1 MPLLP
6 LCSQIDG
13 GATVNS
19 LLGDTFSRKN
29 NTHGSRLHDRDP
41 QFASRILGAMTQS
54 CYIGTRDIR
63 SRVIR
68 GPYCTIHGWSWW
80 WHGSLHHQ
88 AISIYGVD
96 LVLWGYSSPGAR
108 KVNACTKIVWLLCWY
123 CVFRFLTLFYPL
135 ITVYFSQADKLI
147 GLNWYQHYYIGL
159 IEVWYDIYRQ
169 TSNWGMDG

>member
-1 MPLLP
+1 MYRTYIFM
-6 LCSQIDG
+6 SQP
-13 GATVNS
+13 
-19 LLGDTFSRKN
+19 FM
-29 NTHGSRLHDRDP
+29 
-41 QFASRILGAMTQS
+41 SRIPLRKHEIYLHFLALKCCSSSSPYTWK
-54 CYIGTRDIR
+54 TRASIFN
-63 SRVIR
+63 
-68 GPYCTIHGWSWW
+68 TIHGWSWW
-80 WHGSLHHQ
+80 WPGSLHHQ

-108 KVNACTKIVWLLCWY
+108 KVNAWTKIVWLLCWY